1 MPKEYVEKRE
11 RGYYIAGSRVSLDT
25 LVQAFLSGDSAETI
39 QRAFSTLSLEEVYGG
54 IAFYLGHREEVEAT
68 MGMDVRDLEKL
79 IKASREKNPL
89 LFRKLEEARR
99 AQQLEKQR

>member
-1 MPKEYVEKRE
+1 MPKENVEKRE

-68 MGMDVRDLEKL
+68 MDVDVRELEKL

-89 LFRKLEEARR
+89 LFQKLEEARR
-99 AQQLEKQR
+99 TQQLEKQR